1 MILKNI
7 FVFALVT
14 VSFLLSCQ
22 KEDTV
27 EPLRDVQEQSIAD
40 DQSIEDFLSSHFYN
54 YDDFSDPDYNG
65 GIVFD
70 TLQNENASKTPLS
83 SQVSKQVISVK
94 TADGNFIDH
103 SLYYLIAREGTGI
116 SPATVDSTYLSYEGL
131 LLNKTVF
138 DSSSTPVWFDLTSV
152 VRGFREGA
160 HKFKS
165 GDFKVNEDNT
175 VDFFGYGQGA
185 IFFPSGLGYFSRAS
199 GAVPAYAPLI
209 FKINLYGVN
218 QTDHDGDG
226 ILSADEFD
234 NDGDGVPDD
243 TDEDG
248 TPDYLDA
255 D

>member
-7 FVFALVT
+7 LVT
-14 VSFLLSCQ
+14 TLIIISFLSSCK
-22 KEDTV
+22 KEDDV
-27 EPLRDVQEQSIAD
+27 ESLRDVQEQSIAD

-54 YDDFSDPDYNG
+54 YEDFADPDYDG

-70 TLQNENASKTPLS
+70 TLQNENASKTPLIN
-83 SQVSKQVISVK
+83 QVRKEVISVI
-94 TADGNFIDH
+94 TADGSFIDH
-103 SLYYLIAREGTGI
+103 NLYYLIAREGTGI

-131 LLNKTVF
+131 LLDKSVF

-160 HKFKS
+160 HKIRS
-165 GDFKVNEDNT
+165 GDFRVNDDNT

-185 IFFPSGLGYFSRAS
+185 LFFPSGLGYFSRTA

>member
-1 MILKNI
+1 LKNI
-7 FVFALVT
+7 LVT
-14 VSFLLSCQ
+14 TLIIISFLSSCK
-22 KEDTV
+22 KEDDV

-54 YDDFSDPDYNG
+54 YEDFSDPDYDG

-70 TLQNENASKTPLS
+70 TLQNENASKTPLIN
-83 SQVSKQVISVK
+83 QVRKEVISVI
-94 TADGNFIDH
+94 TADGSFIDH
-103 SLYYLIAREGTGI
+103 NLYYLIAREGTGI

-131 LLNKTVF
+131 LLDKSVF

-160 HKFKS
+160 HKIRS
-165 GDFKVNEDNT
+165 GDFRVNDDNT

-185 IFFPSGLGYFSRAS
+185 LFFPSGLGYFSRTA

-209 FKINLYGVN
+209 FKINMYGVN

>member
-1 MILKNI
+1 MKNI
-7 FVFALVT
+7 LVT
-14 VSFLLSCQ
+14 TLIIISFLSSCK
-22 KEDTV
+22 KEDDV

-54 YDDFSDPDYNG
+54 YEDFSDPDYDG

-70 TLQNENASKTPLS
+70 TLQNENASKTPLIN
-83 SQVSKQVISVK
+83 QVRKEVISVI
-94 TADGNFIDH
+94 TSDGSFIDH
-103 SLYYLIAREGTGI
+103 NLYYLIAREGTGI

-131 LLNKTVF
+131 LLDKNVF

-160 HKFKS
+160 HKIRS
-165 GDFKVNEDNT
+165 GDFRVNDDNT

-185 IFFPSGLGYFSRAS
+185 LFFPSGLGYFSRTA

>member
-1 MILKNI
+1 MKN
-7 FVFALVT
+7 FLVT
-14 VSFLLSCQ
+14 TLIIISFLSSCK
-22 KEDTV
+22 KEDDV

-54 YDDFSDPDYNG
+54 YEDFSDPDYDG

-70 TLQNENASKTPLS
+70 TLQNENASKTPLIN
-83 SQVSKQVISVK
+83 QVRKEVISVI
-94 TADGNFIDH
+94 TADGSFIDH
-103 SLYYLIAREGTGI
+103 NLYYLIAREGTGI

-131 LLNKTVF
+131 LLDKNVF

-152 VRGFREGA
+152 VRGFREGV
-160 HKFKS
+160 HKIRS
-165 GDFKVNEDNT
+165 GDFRVNDDNT

-185 IFFPSGLGYFSRAS
+185 LFFPSGLGYFSRTA

>member
-7 FVFALVT
+7 LVT
-14 VSFLLSCQ
+14 TLIIISFLPSCK
-22 KEDTV
+22 KEDDV

-54 YDDFSDPDYNG
+54 YEDFSDPDYDG

-70 TLQNENASKTPLS
+70 TLQNENASKTPLIN
-83 SQVSKQVISVK
+83 QVRKEVVSVI
-94 TADGNFIDH
+94 TANGSFVDH
-103 SLYYLIAREGTGI
+103 NLYYLVAREGTGI

-131 LLNKTVF
+131 LLDKSIF

-160 HKFKS
+160 NKIRS
-165 GDFKVNEDNT
+165 GDFRVNDDNT

-185 IFFPSGLGYFSRAS
+185 LFFPSGLGYFSRTA

>member
-7 FVFALVT
+7 LVT
-14 VSFLLSCQ
+14 TLIIISFLSSCK
-22 KEDTV
+22 KEDDV

-54 YDDFSDPDYNG
+54 YEDFSDPDYDG

-70 TLQNENASKTPLS
+70 TLQNENASKTPLIN
-83 SQVSKQVISVK
+83 QVRKEVISVI
-94 TADGNFIDH
+94 TSDGRFIDH
-103 SLYYLIAREGTGI
+103 NLYYLIAREGTGI

-131 LLNKTVF
+131 LLDKNVF

-152 VRGFREGA
+152 VRGFREGV
-160 HKFKS
+160 HKIRS
-165 GDFKVNEDNT
+165 GDFRVNVDNT

-185 IFFPSGLGYFSRAS
+185 LFFPSGLGYFSRTA

-248 TPDYLDA
+248 TPDHLDA

>member
-1 MILKNI
+1 LKNI
-7 FVFALVT
+7 LVT
-14 VSFLLSCQ
+14 TLIIISFLSSCK
-22 KEDTV
+22 KEDDV

-54 YDDFSDPDYNG
+54 YEDFSDPDYDG

-70 TLQNENASKTPLS
+70 TLQNENASKTPLIN
-83 SQVSKQVISVK
+83 QVRKEVISVI
-94 TADGNFIDH
+94 TSDGSFIDH
-103 SLYYLIAREGTGI
+103 NLYYLIAREGTGI

-131 LLNKTVF
+131 LLDKNVF

-160 HKFKS
+160 HKIRS
-165 GDFKVNEDNT
+165 GDFRVNDDNT

-185 IFFPSGLGYFSRAS
+185 LFFPSGLGYFSRTA

>member
-7 FVFALVT
+7 LVT
-14 VSFLLSCQ
+14 TLIIISFLSSCK
-22 KEDTV
+22 KEDDV
-27 EPLRDVQEQSIAD
+27 ESLRDVQEQSIAD

-54 YDDFSDPDYNG
+54 YEDFAGPDYDG

-70 TLQNENASKTPLS
+70 TLQNENVSKTPLIN
-83 SQVSKQVISVK
+83 QVRKEVISVI
-94 TADGNFIDH
+94 TADGSFIDH
-103 SLYYLIAREGTGI
+103 NLYYLIAREGTGI

-131 LLNKTVF
+131 LLDKSVF

-160 HKFKS
+160 HKIRS
-165 GDFKVNEDNT
+165 GDFRVNDDNT

-185 IFFPSGLGYFSRAS
+185 LFFPSGLGYFSRTA

>member
-7 FVFALVT
+7 LVLALVT
-14 VSFLLSCQ
+14 VSLLLSCQ

-27 EPLRDVQEQSIAD
+27 EPLRDVQEQSLAD

-54 YDDFSDPDYNG
+54 YDDFSDPAYNG
-65 GIVFD
+65 GVVFD
-70 TLQNENASKTPLS
+70 TLQNENALKTPLS
-83 SQVSKQVISVK
+83 SQVSKEVINVK

-138 DSSSTPVWFDLTSV
+138 DSSNTPVWFDLTSV

-185 IFFPSGLGYFSRAS
+185 IFFPLVLDILAGLQVLFQ
-199 GAVPAYAPLI
+199 PMPPFI

>member
-7 FVFALVT
+7 LVT
-14 VSFLLSCQ
+14 TLIIISFLSSCK
-22 KEDTV
+22 KEDDV
-27 EPLRDVQEQSIAD
+27 ESLRDVQEQSIAD

-54 YDDFSDPDYNG
+54 YEDFSDPDYDG

-70 TLQNENASKTPLS
+70 TLQNENASKTPLIN
-83 SQVSKQVISVK
+83 QVRKEVISVI
-94 TADGNFIDH
+94 TADGSFIDH
-103 SLYYLIAREGTGI
+103 NLYYLIAREGTGI

-131 LLNKTVF
+131 LLDKSVF

-160 HKFKS
+160 HKIRS
-165 GDFKVNEDNT
+165 GDFRVNDDNT

-185 IFFPSGLGYFSRAS
+185 LFFPSGLGYFSRTA

>member
-7 FVFALVT
+7 LVT
-14 VSFLLSCQ
+14 TLIIISFLSSCK
-22 KEDTV
+22 KEDDV

-54 YDDFSDPDYNG
+54 YEDFSDPDYDG

-70 TLQNENASKTPLS
+70 TLQSENASKTPLIN
-83 SQVSKQVISVK
+83 QVRKEVISVI
-94 TADGNFIDH
+94 TADGSFIDH
-103 SLYYLIAREGTGI
+103 NLYYLIAREGTGI

-131 LLNKTVF
+131 LLDKSVF

-160 HKFKS
+160 HKIRS
-165 GDFKVNEDNT
+165 GDFRVNDDNT

-185 IFFPSGLGYFSRAS
+185 LFFPSGLGYFSRTA

>member
-7 FVFALVT
+7 LVT
-14 VSFLLSCQ
+14 TLIIISFLSSCK
-22 KEDTV
+22 KEDDV
-27 EPLRDVQEQSIAD
+27 ESLRDVQEQSIAD

-54 YDDFSDPDYNG
+54 YEDFSDPDYDG

-70 TLQNENASKTPLS
+70 TLQNENVSKTPLIN
-83 SQVSKQVISVK
+83 QVRKEVISVI
-94 TADGNFIDH
+94 TADGSFIDH
-103 SLYYLIAREGTGI
+103 NLYYLIAREGTGI

-131 LLNKTVF
+131 LLDKSVF

-160 HKFKS
+160 HKIRS
-165 GDFKVNEDNT
+165 GDFRVNDDNT

-185 IFFPSGLGYFSRAS
+185 LFFPSGLGYFSRTA

>member
-7 FVFALVT
+7 LVT
-14 VSFLLSCQ
+14 TLIIISFLSSCK
-22 KEDTV
+22 KEDDV

-54 YDDFSDPDYNG
+54 YEDFSDPDYDG

-70 TLQNENASKTPLS
+70 TLQNENVSKTPLIN
-83 SQVSKQVISVK
+83 QVRKEVISVI
-94 TADGNFIDH
+94 TADGSFIDH
-103 SLYYLIAREGTGI
+103 NLYYLIAREGTGI

-131 LLNKTVF
+131 LLDKSVF

-160 HKFKS
+160 HKIRS
-165 GDFKVNEDNT
+165 GDFRVNDDNT

-185 IFFPSGLGYFSRAS
+185 LFFPSGLGYFSRTA

>member
-1 MILKNI
+1 MKNI
-7 FVFALVT
+7 LVIALT
-14 VSFLLSCQ
+14 IISFLSSCK

-27 EPLRDVQEQSIAD
+27 EPLRDVQEQSITD
-40 DQSIEDFLSSHFYN
+40 NQSIEDFLSSHFYN
-54 YDDFSDPDYNG
+54 YDDFSDPDYDG

-70 TLQNENASKTPLS
+70 TLHIDNTSKTPLIN
-83 SQVSKQVISVK
+83 QVRKEVISVI
-94 TADGNFIDH
+94 TADGTFVDH
-103 SLYYLIAREGTGI
+103 NLYYLIAREGTGI

-131 LLNKTVF
+131 LLDKSVF

-160 HKFKS
+160 HKIKS
-165 GDFKVNEDNT
+165 GDFRVNDDIT

-185 IFFPSGLGYFSRAS
+185 LFFPSGLGYFSRTA

-226 ILSADEFD
+226 ILSANEFD

-248 TPDYLDA
+248 IPDYLDA

>member
-1 MILKNI
+1 MKN
-7 FVFALVT
+7 FLVT
-14 VSFLLSCQ
+14 TLIIISFLSSCK
-22 KEDTV
+22 KEDDV

-54 YDDFSDPDYNG
+54 YEDFSDPDYDG

-70 TLQNENASKTPLS
+70 TLQNENASKTPLIN
-83 SQVSKQVISVK
+83 QVRKEVISVI
-94 TADGNFIDH
+94 TADGSFIDH
-103 SLYYLIAREGTGI
+103 NLYYLIAREGTGI

-131 LLNKTVF
+131 LLDKSVF

-160 HKFKS
+160 HKIRS
-165 GDFKVNEDNT
+165 GDFRVNDDNT

-185 IFFPSGLGYFSRAS
+185 LFFPSGLGYFSRTA

-209 FKINLYGVN
+209 FKIDLYGVN

-226 ILSADEFD
+226 IPSADEFD

-248 TPDYLDA
+248 TPDYLDG

>member
-7 FVFALVT
+7 LVT
-14 VSFLLSCQ
+14 TLIIISFLSSCK
-22 KEDTV
+22 KEDDV

-54 YDDFSDPDYNG
+54 YEDFSDPDYDG

-70 TLQNENASKTPLS
+70 TLQNENASKTPLIN
-83 SQVSKQVISVK
+83 QVRKEVISVI
-94 TADGNFIDH
+94 TADGSFIDH
-103 SLYYLIAREGTGI
+103 NLYYLIAREGTGI

-131 LLNKTVF
+131 LLDKSVF

-160 HKFKS
+160 HKIRS
-165 GDFKVNEDNT
+165 GDFRVNDDNT

-185 IFFPSGLGYFSRAS
+185 LFFPSGLGYFSRTA

>member
-1 MILKNI
+1 MKNI
-7 FVFALVT
+7 LVT
-14 VSFLLSCQ
+14 TLIIISFLSSCK
-22 KEDTV
+22 KEDDV

-40 DQSIEDFLSSHFYN
+40 DQSIEDFLSTHFYN
-54 YDDFSDPDYNG
+54 YEDFSDPDYDG

-70 TLQNENASKTPLS
+70 TLQNENASKTPLIN
-83 SQVSKQVISVK
+83 QVRKEVISVI
-94 TADGNFIDH
+94 TADGSFIDH
-103 SLYYLIAREGTGI
+103 NLYYLIAREGTGI

-131 LLNKTVF
+131 LLDKSVF

-160 HKFKS
+160 HKIRS
-165 GDFKVNEDNT
+165 GDFRVNDDNT

-185 IFFPSGLGYFSRAS
+185 LFFPSGLGYFSRTA

-209 FKINLYGVN
+209 FKINMYGVN

>member
-1 MILKNI
+1 MKNI
-7 FVFALVT
+7 LVT
-14 VSFLLSCQ
+14 TLIIISFLSSCK
-22 KEDTV
+22 KEDDV

-54 YDDFSDPDYNG
+54 YEDFSDPDYDG

-70 TLQNENASKTPLS
+70 TLQNENASKTPLIN
-83 SQVSKQVISVK
+83 QVRKEVISVI
-94 TADGNFIDH
+94 TADGSFIDH
-103 SLYYLIAREGTGI
+103 NLYYLIAREGTGI

-131 LLNKTVF
+131 LLDKSVF

-160 HKFKS
+160 HKIRS
-165 GDFKVNEDNT
+165 GDFRVNDDNT

-185 IFFPSGLGYFSRAS
+185 LFFPSGLGYFSRTA

-234 NDGDGVPDD
+234 NNGDGVPDD

>member
-1 MILKNI
+1 LKNI
-7 FVFALVT
+7 LVT
-14 VSFLLSCQ
+14 PLLIISFLSSCK
-22 KEDTV
+22 KEDDV
-27 EPLRDVQEQSIAD
+27 EPLRDVQEQSISD

-54 YDDFSDPDYNG
+54 YEDFSDPDYVG
-65 GIVFD
+65 GIEFD
-70 TLQNENASKTPLS
+70 TLQNENASKTPLIN
-83 SQVSKQVISVK
+83 QVRKEVISVI
-94 TADGNFIDH
+94 TADGRFIDH
-103 SLYYLIAREGTGI
+103 NLYYLIAREGTGI

-131 LLNKTVF
+131 LLDKSVF

-160 HKFKS
+160 HKIRS
-165 GDFKVNEDNT
+165 GDFRVNDDNT

-185 IFFPSGLGYFSRAS
+185 LFFPSGLGYFSRTA